1 MISSIGSKIKSLRK
15 NKKLTQAQLC
25 GDKISRS
32 VLSLIENNKMEP
44 SLSQLNHICK
54 VLDVPITYFTSDIN
68 YNETAKIT
76 YNHEKLNLAKS
87 FLAGEYEHIIKLYE
101 HDYEQF
107 DAIDNIN
114 KHYYL
119 GMSYYNLKI
128 YKEAN
133 KALRKYIKAFSKT
146 PISYQKDN
154 CIEYATALNSISK
167 IYIQRKNYKKAEEYL
182 IRAYNFLTEYHEI
195 NSLIYFVVINNLSLV
210 FNKTA
215 QYKKTYT
222 LINDFFNTHDNLTYR
237 MIAPQLHI
245 AMNIACYNLGKYDE
259 SIEHI
264 QKSILLFNYGNET
277 HEIGRC
283 YINYINS
290 LRYSHRFSEA
300 FEIVEKCKKEFYNNK
315 VLYRKFCMQELILY
329 FNKGNYSKVVEL
341 LKKINVKELQEM
353 GKNNYFF
360 ISGHIAFI
368 NKDYEAALKNFKK
381 CETYFI
387 KNMFHYDLA
396 LMYDDLFAIT
406 GDKLFKEKKKTSLSN
421 NAIRRNVAIYPA
433 EYL

>member
-25 GDKISRS
+25 GDKINRS

-54 VLDVPITYFTSDIN
+54 VLDVPITYFISDIN
-68 YNETAKIT
+68 YSETAQIA
-76 YNHEKLNLAKS
+76 YNYEKLNLAKS
-87 FLAGEYEHIIKLYE
+87 FFAGEYEHIIKLYE
-101 HDYEQF
+101 HDYQQF
-107 DAIDNIN
+107 EAIDNVN

-128 YKEAN
+128 YKEAIM
-133 KALRKYIKAFSKT
+133 ALKKYIKTFSKT

-154 CIEYATALNSISK
+154 SMEYATALNTISK
-167 IYIQRKNYKKAEEYL
+167 IYIQRRNYKKAEEYL
-182 IRAYNFLTEYHEI
+182 IKAFNFLTEQNEI
-195 NSLIYFVVINNLSLV
+195 NSLIYCIVINNLSLV
-210 FNKTA
+210 YNNTA

-222 LINDFFNTHDNLTYR
+222 LINDFFHTHNNLSYR
-237 MIAPQLHI
+237 IVAPQLHK
-245 AMNIACYNLGKYDE
+245 AMNVACYNLDKYDE
-259 SIEHI
+259 AIEHVK
-264 QKSILLFNYGNET
+264 KSILLCDYEGNH
-277 HEIGRC
+277 HELGRSYID
-283 YINYINS
+283 YINA

-329 FNKGNYSKVVEL
+329 FNTGNYSKVVEL

-353 GKNNYFF
+353 GKNNYYF

-368 NKDYEAALKNFKK
+368 NKDYEAALKKFKK
-381 CETYFI
+381 CETYFT
-387 KNMFHYDLA
+387 KNMYHYDLA

-406 GDKLFKEKKKTSLSN
+406 GDKLFEEKKKTSLLSN
-421 NAIRRNVAIYPA
+421 AVRRNVVINPT
-433 EYL
+433 